1 MKKTWMD
8 TVNMRNI
15 RTPLTWAAVIVFILS
30 LFPVIA
36 LAGVDRASGDD
47 WSFGLLTHLA
57 WVDTH
62 SVLRVLQAAF
72 ASVKKYYFSWQGT
85 WFSVFLFSLQPEV
98 FSHDAYW
105 MVPVLMTG
113 LLTGSVSDFLYCLL
127 VRLLHISRRD
137 FLLLDA
143 AILLVLIQFV
153 PYQTSAVFWYNGA
166 AHYTVPFALVM
177 FACACFVRYMLDFRK
192 RDIVLAAL
200 WMTLLG
206 GTNYLTAI
214 LGLGLFYADSHV
226 V

>member
-1 MKKTWMD
+1 MD

-85 WFSVFLFSLQPEV
+85 WFYVFLFSLQPEV

-153 PYQTSAVFWYNGA
+153 PYQTSAV
-166 AHYTVPFALVM
+166 
-177 FACACFVRYMLDFRK
+177 
-192 RDIVLAAL
+192 I
-200 WMTLLG
+200 
-206 GTNYLTAI
+206 
-214 LGLGLFYADSHV
+214 
-226 V
+226 

>member
-72 ASVKKYYFSWQGT
+72 ASVKKYYFS
-85 WFSVFLFSLQPEV
+85 
-98 FSHDAYW
+98 
-105 MVPVLMTG
+105 
-113 LLTGSVSDFLYCLL
+113 
-127 VRLLHISRRD
+127 
-137 FLLLDA
+137 
-143 AILLVLIQFV
+143 
-153 PYQTSAVFWYNGA
+153 
-166 AHYTVPFALVM
+166 
-177 FACACFVRYMLDFRK
+177 
-192 RDIVLAAL
+192 
-200 WMTLLG
+200 
-206 GTNYLTAI
+206 
-214 LGLGLFYADSHV
+214 
-226 V
+226 